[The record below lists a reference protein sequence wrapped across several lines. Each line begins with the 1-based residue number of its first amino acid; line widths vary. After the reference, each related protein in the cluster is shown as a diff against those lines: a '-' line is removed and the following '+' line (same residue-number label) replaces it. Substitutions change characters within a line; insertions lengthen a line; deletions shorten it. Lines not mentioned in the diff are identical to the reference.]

1 MAKPALVN
9 VSYHPPSRRTPLGP
23 LPAMLDLWRVL
34 AGSQA
39 VSHPGGPRRASGSYE
54 ILFAAT
60 ADEVFKHMIHGCS
73 TSRLQISAPESLPLL
88 LNYMPAKARRAQL
101 SFRGLHSAW
110 WMLLSRGW
118 RDSMIPMLSA
128 EEGLFLVKCDDNCT
142 LFIPMNLGIS
152 K

>member
-9 VSYHPPSRRTPLGP
+9 VSYHPPSRRTLLGP
-23 LPAMLDLWRVL
+23 LPAVLDLWRVL
-34 AGSQA
+34 AVIQA
-39 VSHPGGPRRASGSYE
+39 GSHPRGPRRAFGSYE

-60 ADEVFKHMIHGCS
+60 EDEVFKRMIHWCS
-73 TSRLQISAPESLPLL
+73 ASSLQVSTPESLPLL
-88 LNYMPAKARRAQL
+88 LNYVPAKARRAQL
-101 SFRGLHSAW
+101 SFRGLLSAW

-128 EEGLFLVKCDDNCT
+128 EEGFFLVKCDDNCT
-142 LFIPMNLGIS
+142 LFIPVNLGIS